1 MGRRDGIVKRAGVR
15 GSVRA
20 LCAAAVYVSALAGC
34 AHTEEEVRMQTALPE
49 PMVFAVAPVLNFSGD
64 FSLDPVKAADLLAS
78 ELTFVNGATVL
89 PVSRVM
95 AVLTAQGKF
104 QIESPEHAVRI
115 ADAVG
120 ADGIVVAGVTEFD
133 AYTPILGVAVQ
144 LYLTP
149 GVDPRSV
156 RPVSTS
162 RAMAPI
168 EFTSATAPV
177 SQVQA
182 TYNGNHEYVADLI
195 KQYAAARDE
204 ELLMG
209 WRQYLKVQT
218 LFIRF
223 CWHDALNRLLAQYP
237 GTESVAAGVG
247 QMENPS

>member
-1 MGRRDGIVKRAGVR
+1 MMTRSGARANTLALRVA
-15 GSVRA
+15 A
-20 LCAAAVYVSALAGC
+20 LCAAALPGC

-49 PMVFAVAPVLNFSGD
+49 PMVFAVAPILNFSGE

-89 PVSRVM
+89 PVSRVV
-95 AVLTAQGKF
+95 AVLTAQGKT
-104 QIESPEHAVRI
+104 QIESPEHAVRV

-120 ADGIVVAGVTEFD
+120 ADGIIVAGVTEFE

-156 RPVSTS
+156 RQVSTS
-162 RAMAPI
+162 RMMAPI

-177 SQVQA
+177 SQAQA

-237 GTESVAAGVG
+237 GTESVAADVG
-247 QMENPS
+247 QTENPS